1 MKERCGVHGMW
12 SKCSTAS
19 LPRASVW
26 IVDTSRNTPPVLL
39 PLPLPLLLLLSSW
52 GWGMWNTLIE
62 REYS

>member
-26 IVDTSRNTPPVLL
+26 IVDTSRNTPPV
-39 PLPLPLLLLLSSW
+39 PLSLLLLLLSPW